1 MKKSF
6 LALAVAALAATSIA
20 STASATTVYDKDGT
34 SLSVF
39 GRVQT
44 VFYSDKQSGVS
55 NDEASINASARLGV
69 DLRTQIT
76 SGIAAFARAEWD
88 GADGNNVEDGKSEDH
103 FKTRYLWVGLDFGQA
118 GSLKVGK
125 FEPAIK
131 YAISQ
136 TDIFD
141 DFGCAGLAGNDDKRE
156 GVVQYQWSGFGFDAI
171 ASYVFAKDNEHIDGA
186 YGVKENADMK
196 NTVSLAVGYT
206 SPDVVFGP
214 IAVRAGY
221 EFGNF
226 ADGAITNNQGTVIGY
241 QNSFDTG
248 LAYDDY
254 KHFAVGVSWGSL
266 DLGPYV
272 AAVYQQRAFS
282 STKTPAATA
291 ATETYDLTVSGYEFA
306 VGYSFANGVTVRT
319 GYMSQNYE
327 EDVAG
332 GADVDASV
340 VPVYA
345 NWQINPQF
353 NVWAEARFDAGT
365 DDNETNS
372 NKNFDDTIGTNYG
385 ENVYSAG
392 MRYVF

>member
-44 VFYSDKQSGVS
+44 VFYSDKTKNVSGEES
-55 NDEASINASARLGV
+55 TIKASARLGV
-69 DLRTQIT
+69 DLRTQIN

-88 GADGNNVEDGKSEDH
+88 GADSDGKDTFEA
-103 FKTRYLWVGLDFGQA
+103 RYLWVGLDFGQA
-118 GSLKVGK
+118 GSLKVGR

-141 DFGCAGLAGNDDKRE
+141 DWGCAALLGNDDKRE
-156 GVVQYQWSGFGFDAI
+156 GVVQYQWSGYGFDAI
-171 ASYVFAKDNEHIDGA
+171 ASYIFAKDGEHIDGA
-186 YGVKENADMK
+186 YQTGETVNMK

-221 EFGNF
+221 EHGNVNDAVPSVF
-226 ADGAITNNQGTVIGY
+226 NTNL
-241 QNSFDTG
+241 S
-248 LAYDDY
+248 YDDY
-254 KHFAVGVSWGSL
+254 DALAVGVSWGSL

-272 AAVYQQRAFS
+272 GAVYQQREFS
-282 STKTPAATA
+282 TTTTA
-291 ATETYDLTVSGYEFA
+291 ANTATPDYKTSGYEFA
-306 VGYSFANGVTVRT
+306 VGYSFANGVTART
-319 GYMSQNYE
+319 GYMSKTVE
-327 EDVAG
+327 VDG
-332 GADVDASV
+332 GDDADAAV

-365 DDNETNS
+365 DDSLTGP
-372 NKNFDDTIGTNYG
+372 NFAAATKGAESYN

>member
-44 VFYSDKQSGVS
+44 VFYSDKQSGV
-55 NDEASINASARLGV
+55 NGEEASINASARLGV
-69 DLRTQIT
+69 DLRSQIT
-76 SGIAAFARAEWD
+76 SGIAAFARAEWE
-88 GADGNNVEDGKSEDH
+88 GANGNGRAEATGDDH
-103 FKTRYLWVGLDFGQA
+103 FTTRYLWVGLDFGQA

-156 GVVQYQWSGFGFDAI
+156 GVVQYQWSGYGFDAI
-171 ASYVFAKDNEHIDGA
+171 ASYIFAKDGEHIDGA
-186 YGVKENADMK
+186 YEIGETADMK

-221 EFGNF
+221 EHGTFNDAAGN
-226 ADGAITNNQGTVIGY
+226 INKIKGTTL
-241 QNSFDTG
+241 S
-248 LAYDDY
+248 YDNYDQ
-254 KHFAVGVSWGSL
+254 FAVGVSWGAL

-272 AAVYQQRAFS
+272 AAMFHQRAFTTTN
-282 STKTPAATA
+282 STAGGVAP
-291 ATETYDLTVSGYEFA
+291 DLTVTGYEFA
-306 VGYSFANGVTVRT
+306 AGYSFANGVTVRT
-319 GYMSQNYE
+319 GFMSQNYE
-327 EDVAG
+327 QDVAG

-365 DDNETNS
+365 DDNEADS
-372 NKNFDDTIGTNYG
+372 NKNFDATIGTNYG

>member
-55 NDEASINASARLGV
+55 NEEASINASARLGV

-88 GADGNNVEDGKSEDH
+88 AADGNNIEDGKSDDH

-171 ASYVFAKDNEHIDGA
+171 ASYVFAKDGEHIDGA
-186 YGVKENADMK
+186 YGLEETADMK
-196 NTVSLAVGYT
+196 NTISLAVGYT

-221 EFGNF
+221 EHGNF
-226 ADGAITNNQGTVIGY
+226 NDAGSNQAYSV
-241 QNSFDTG
+241 SFNAQGQKIKTDLG
-248 LAYDDY
+248 FDYDDY
-254 KHFAVGVSWGSL
+254 DAFAVGVSWGSL

-272 AAVYQQRAFS
+272 AAVYQQREFS
-282 STKTPAATA
+282 STSTIDEK
-291 ATETYDLTVSGYEFA
+291 VSGYEFA
-306 VGYSFANGVTVRT
+306 VGYSFANGVTARA
-319 GYMSQNYE
+319 GYNSKTIE
-327 EDVAG
+327 LDG
-332 GADVDASV
+332 DSDVDAAT
-340 VPVYA
+340 VPVYV

-353 NVWAEARFDAGT
+353 NVWAEARFDAST
-365 DDNETNS
+365 DDSEKADG
-372 NKNFDDTIGTNYG
+372 KNFDVASNYVETGYG
-385 ENVYSAG
+385 ENVFSAG